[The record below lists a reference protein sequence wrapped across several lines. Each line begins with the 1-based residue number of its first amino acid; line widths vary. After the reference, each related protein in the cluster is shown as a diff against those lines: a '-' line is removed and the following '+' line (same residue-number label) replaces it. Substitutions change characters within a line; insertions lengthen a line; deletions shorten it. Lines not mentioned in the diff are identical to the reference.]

1 MGHYFLDI
9 QYCLQGFMPET
20 EAGRQNLLDFV
31 MEVLLMFK
39 AGLHVKCENLGF
51 CVFSLY
57 ILDSE
62 CLTLSLSLFLFC
74 LSLWI
79 STSTCVTGPRL
90 PVSLSLSLALPLS
103 DSVSVSFS
111 LFQPD
116 KWLMNKP
123 GARRT

>member
-39 AGLHVKCENLGF
+39 AGLHVKFENLGF

-57 ILDSE
+57 LLE
-62 CLTLSLSLFLFC
+62 CLTLSLSFYF
-74 LSLWI
+74 
-79 STSTCVTGPRL
+79 
-90 PVSLSLSLALPLS
+90 AL
-103 DSVSVSFS
+103 VY
-111 LFQPD
+111 
-116 KWLMNKP
+116 
-123 GARRT
+123 G